1 MRTFDFSPLFR
12 TSVGFDNLQRR
23 VDSALQYAQANDAY
37 PPYNIEKLSDDA
49 YRISIAV
56 AGFGEKDL
64 DVTVKEDVVVVSG
77 KLDADRE
84 NAYLHRGI
92 ATRSFERRF
101 QLADH
106 VKVVD
111 AHLADGLLEIDLARK
126 VPEEL
131 KPRRIKILGGPAP
144 KAIEHGK
151 KAA

>member
-12 TSVGFDNLQRR
+12 TSVGFDDLQRR
-23 VDSALQYAQANDAY
+23 LDSALRYAQANDAY

-84 NAYLHRGI
+84 NSYLHRGI

-111 AHLADGLLEIDLARK
+111 AHLADGLLEIDLARE

-131 KPRRIKILGGPAP
+131 KPRQIKILGGPAP

>member
-1 MRTFDFSPLFR
+1 MT
-12 TSVGFDNLQRR
+12 
-23 VDSALQYAQANDAY
+23 
-37 PPYNIEKLSDDA
+37 A

-84 NAYLHRGI
+84 NSYLHRGI

-111 AHLADGLLEIDLARK
+111 AHLADGLLEIDLARE

-131 KPRRIKILGGPAP
+131 KPRQIKILGGPAP

>member
-23 VDSALQYAQANDAY
+23 LDSALRYAQANDAY
-37 PPYNIEKLSDDA
+37 PPYNIEKLSDDG

-111 AHLADGLLEIDLARK
+111 AHLADGLLEIDLAQE

-131 KPRRIKILGGPAP
+131 KPRRIKILSGPAP
-144 KAIEHGK
+144 KAIEHGE

>member
-12 TSVGFDNLQRR
+12 TSVGFDNLQHRL
-23 VDSALQYAQANDAY
+23 DSALRYAQANDAY
-37 PPYNIEKLSDDA
+37 PPYNIEKLSDDG
-49 YRISIAV
+49 YRIFIAV
-56 AGFGEKDL
+56 AGFGEKYL
-64 DVTVKEDVVVVSG
+64 DVTVKDDVVVVSG

-111 AHLADGLLEIDLARK
+111 AHLADGLLEIDLARE

-131 KPRRIKILGGPAP
+131 KPRRIKILSGPAP